1 MFFAPSEARLSGAR
15 VRTKKTDAIYSVRR
29 SRVFTTIRAHALLY
43 AALTIDIAI
52 SRALINVDYIDTVFT
67 YDKLME

>member
-1 MFFAPSEARLSGAR
+1 M
-15 VRTKKTDAIYSVRR
+15 RTKKTDAIYSVRR

-52 SRALINVDYIDTVFT
+52 SRALINVDYIDTVL
-67 YDKLME
+67 LMTS